1 MSMFEK
7 AEKHPQRLKMYAFGD
22 TGRPGPLFRVI

>member
-7 AEKHPQRLKMYAFGD
+7 AEKHPQRLKMYVFGD
-22 TGRPGPLFRVI
+22 TGRLGRSLE